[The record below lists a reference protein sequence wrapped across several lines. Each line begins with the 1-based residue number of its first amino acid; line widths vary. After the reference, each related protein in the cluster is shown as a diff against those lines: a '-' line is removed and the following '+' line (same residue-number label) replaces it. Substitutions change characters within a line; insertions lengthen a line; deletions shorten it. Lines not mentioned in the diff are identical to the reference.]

1 MRQVSA
7 PGERIGGVRTPR
19 RRPRPAS
26 APRECAPCGPAPSA
40 SGSFPSAGPG
50 QLPTAGKES
59 GAGPGA
65 PSRARSGE
73 RWLWPAPQCFSF
85 REARGPSPPAPH
97 TSPCPDPGR
106 PAPPP
111 PAGPAAAQWAILRAP
126 DAHGTAGDEGIR
138 ASPSLALLPRVGLGR
153 EDIWPRA
160 GQGCLPRVRGSLPP
174 LESTGWKLHPSTS
187 PPTSWHQAGTS
198 TSPREPAVGAL
209 WPQALKAGEQEAAG
223 TEHS

>member
-1 MRQVSA
+1 MSA
-7 PGERIGGVRTPR
+7 PPAARHPVPPGPSRLRGRGSCRQLERKVARGPGR
-19 RRPRPAS
+19 RRGRGVE
-26 APRECAPCGPAPSA
+26 RGGCGQLRSA
-40 SGSFPSAGPG
+40 S
-50 QLPTAGKES
+50 
-59 GAGPGA
+59 
-65 PSRARSGE
+65 
-73 RWLWPAPQCFSF
+73 F
-85 REARGPSPPAPH
+85 RKAWGPSPPAPH
-97 TSPCPDPGR
+97 PPCPDPGR

-126 DAHGTAGDEGIR
+126 DAHGTEGDEGIR

-174 LESTGWKLHPSTS
+174 LESTGWKLRPFTS
-187 PPTSWHQAGTS
+187 PPTSWRQAETS